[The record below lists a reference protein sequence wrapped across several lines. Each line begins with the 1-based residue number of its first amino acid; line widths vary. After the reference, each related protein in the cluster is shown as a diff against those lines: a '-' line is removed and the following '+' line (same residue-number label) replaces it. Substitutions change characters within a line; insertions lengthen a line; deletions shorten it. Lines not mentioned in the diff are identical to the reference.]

1 MENSA
6 DFSNTGDNYLEIAD
20 GGTPSAANLS
30 QTLLGD
36 FSQLRL
42 SDAYIDEGDFA
53 AMEIANISQYLES
66 ENHIQNQ
73 NQNQNQDDET
83 FLDLSAGEL
92 DKTDDPIKVY
102 LKEMGKIPLLS
113 KQREID
119 LSKKIQEGFNI
130 VRDSIFSSAYGVV
143 KIKRIFYIVVSG
155 RKRPSDLLDFPVEI
169 SSIDEKDNRY
179 LELTKRLIGELKK
192 IEAQVCEKEIQL
204 AKNNLDRKSRKRIED
219 GLRLNHEEISGKLK
233 LVKINQDEILA
244 ICDEFREL
252 VRRVKDLSGKITA
265 IEDIVGMSSEQIQ
278 QVVENNFRNGSPKIE
293 EDLVEYNRGIVR
305 AKRQIK
311 HIESEV
317 GLSHKELFQ
326 VVDKIN
332 RGKNLSQ
339 EAKMEIVES
348 NLRLVVSIAKKY
360 RNRASGLVFLDLIQE
375 GNIGLMKAV
384 DKFDYRRGYKFSTYA
399 TWWIR
404 QGITRAIADQGR
416 TIRVPVHMIET
427 INKLLRTSR
436 HLVQENGQDPDPLS
450 IAKQME
456 MSVEKVRQILEVA
469 QEPISLET
477 PIGDEDDTQLGDF
490 IEDKKINSPINAT
503 ALVMLKEKVNE
514 VLDTLTA
521 RERRVIILRFGIE
534 DGCPCT
540 LEEVGMEFSVTRE
553 RVRQIEAKALRKLR
567 HPTRSYWLRG
577 LLDQ

>member
-1 MENSA
+1 MKNPA
-6 DFSNTGDNYLEIAD
+6 GFSNKRSNYPEIGDDRA
-20 GGTPSAANLS
+20 LS
-30 QTLLGD
+30 PVNFGQTLLGD
-36 FSQLRL
+36 SSQLRL
-42 SDAYIDEGDFA
+42 SDAYIDGGDFA
-53 AMEIANISQYLES
+53 AMEVATNINQYLES
-66 ENHIQNQ
+66 SSEDH
-73 NQNQNQDDET
+73 NQNQDDET
-83 FLDLSAGEL
+83 FLDLRAGDL
-92 DKTDDPIKVY
+92 DKADDPIKVY

-119 LSKKIQEGFNI
+119 LSKKIKEGHDI
-130 VRDSIFSSAYGVV
+130 VRDSIFSSTYGVV
-143 KIKRIFYIVVSG
+143 RIKRIFYVIVSG

-169 SSIDEKDNRY
+169 SSIDEKDERY
-179 LELTKRLIGELKK
+179 LELTQQLIGELKG
-192 IEAQVCEKEIQL
+192 IGGQVSEKEVQL
-204 AKNNLDRKSRKRIED
+204 AENDLGPESRKQIED
-219 GLRLNHEEISGKLK
+219 ALRLHHQEISEKLK
-233 LVKINQDEILA
+233 FVKINQDEIIA
-244 ICDEFREL
+244 ICDEFRAL
-252 VRRVKDLSGKITA
+252 SRRVKSLEDNIVA
-265 IEDIVGMSSEQIQ
+265 IENIVGMSSEQIQ
-278 QVVENNFRNGSPKIE
+278 KVVENHFWDDNAEIN

-317 GLSHKELFQ
+317 GLSDTGLRQ
-326 VVDKIN
+326 IVDRIN
-332 RGKNLSQ
+332 KGKNLSQ
-339 EAKMEIVES
+339 KAKMEIVES

-360 RNRASGLVFLDLIQE
+360 RNRASGLMFLDLIQE

-427 INKLLRTSR
+427 INKVLRTSR

-450 IAKQME
+450 IAKEMG

-477 PIGDEDDTQLGDF
+477 PIGDEDDTHLGDF
-490 IEDKKINSPINAT
+490 IEDKKVSSPVNET

-514 VLDTLTA
+514 ILETLTE
-521 RERRVIILRFGIE
+521 REKRVILLRFGIE

-540 LEEVGMEFSVTRE
+540 LEEVGMEFNVTRE

-577 LLDQ
+577 LLD

>member
-1 MENSA
+1 MENPA
-6 DFSNTGDNYLEIAD
+6 GFSNERSDYPEIGDDRA
-20 GGTPSAANLS
+20 LS
-30 QTLLGD
+30 PVNFGQTLLGD
-36 FSQLRL
+36 SSQLRL

-53 AMEIANISQYLES
+53 AMEVATNINQYLES
-66 ENHIQNQ
+66 SSEDR
-73 NQNQNQDDET
+73 NQNQDDET
-83 FLDLSAGEL
+83 FLDLSAGDL
-92 DKTDDPIKVY
+92 DKADDPIKVY

-119 LSKKIQEGFNI
+119 LSKKIKEGHDI
-130 VRDSIFSSAYGVV
+130 VRDSIFSSTYGVV
-143 KIKRIFYIVVSG
+143 RIKRIFYVVVSG
-155 RKRPSDLLDFPVEI
+155 RKRPSDLLDFPVES
-169 SSIDEKDNRY
+169 SSIDEKDERY
-179 LELTKRLIGELKK
+179 LELTQQLIGELKE
-192 IEAQVCEKEIQL
+192 IGGQVAEKEAQL
-204 AKNNLDRKSRKRIED
+204 AKNDLDPKSRKQVED
-219 GLRLNHEEISGKLK
+219 ALRLHYQEISEKLK
-233 LVKINQDEILA
+233 FVKINQDEIIA
-244 ICDEFREL
+244 ICDEFRAL
-252 VRRVKDLSGKITA
+252 SRRVKSLEDNIVA
-265 IEDIVGMSSEQIQ
+265 IENIVGMSSEQIQ
-278 QVVENNFRNGSPKIE
+278 KVVENHFWDDNAEIN

-311 HIESEV
+311 RIESEV
-317 GLSHKELFQ
+317 GLSKELRQ
-326 VVDKIN
+326 IVGRIN
-332 RGKNLSQ
+332 KGKNLSQ
-339 EAKMEIVES
+339 KAKMEIVES

-360 RNRASGLVFLDLIQE
+360 RNRASGLMFLDLIQE

-427 INKLLRTSR
+427 INKVLRTSR

-450 IAKQME
+450 IAKEMG

-477 PIGDEDDTQLGDF
+477 PIGDEDDTHLGDF
-490 IEDKKINSPINAT
+490 IEDKKVSSPVNET

-514 VLDTLTA
+514 VLETLTE
-521 RERRVIILRFGIE
+521 REKRVILLRFGIE

-540 LEEVGMEFSVTRE
+540 LEEVGMEFNVTRE

-577 LLDQ
+577 LLD

>member
-6 DFSNTGDNYLEIAD
+6 DFSNTGDNYSEIAD
-20 GGTPSAANLS
+20 DRTPSSANLS

-73 NQNQNQDDET
+73 NQNQDDET
-83 FLDLSAGEL
+83 FLDLRAGEL

-204 AKNNLDRKSRKRIED
+204 TKNNLDRKSRKRIED

-339 EAKMEIVES
+339 EAKMEIVSS

>member
-1 MENSA
+1 MKNPA
-6 DFSNTGDNYLEIAD
+6 GFSNERSNYPEIGDDRA
-20 GGTPSAANLS
+20 LS
-30 QTLLGD
+30 PVNFGQTLLGD
-36 FSQLRL
+36 SSQLRL

-53 AMEIANISQYLES
+53 AMEVATNINQYLES
-66 ENHIQNQ
+66 SSEDH
-73 NQNQNQDDET
+73 NQNQDNET
-83 FLDLSAGEL
+83 FLDLRAGDL
-92 DKTDDPIKVY
+92 DKADDPIKVY

-119 LSKKIQEGFNI
+119 LSKKIKEGHDI
-130 VRDSIFSSAYGVV
+130 VRDSIFSSTYGVV
-143 KIKRIFYIVVSG
+143 RIKRIFYVIVSG

-169 SSIDEKDNRY
+169 SSIDEKDERY
-179 LELTKRLIGELKK
+179 LELTQQLIGELKGIGGQVSEK
-192 IEAQVCEKEIQL
+192 EAQL
-204 AKNNLDRKSRKRIED
+204 AENDLGPEPRKQIED
-219 GLRLNHEEISGKLK
+219 ALRLHHQEISEKLK
-233 LVKINQDEILA
+233 FVKINQDEIIA
-244 ICDEFREL
+244 ICDEFRAL
-252 VRRVKDLSGKITA
+252 SRRVKSLEDSIVA
-265 IEDIVGMSSEQIQ
+265 IENIVGMSSEQIQ
-278 QVVENNFRNGSPKIE
+278 KVVENHFWDDNAEIN

-317 GLSHKELFQ
+317 GLSDTGLRQ
-326 VVDKIN
+326 LVDRIN
-332 RGKNLSQ
+332 KGKNLSQ
-339 EAKMEIVES
+339 KAKMEIVES

-360 RNRASGLVFLDLIQE
+360 RNRASGLMFLDLIQE

-427 INKLLRTSR
+427 INKVLRTSR

-450 IAKQME
+450 IAKEMG

-477 PIGDEDDTQLGDF
+477 PIGDEDDTHLGDF
-490 IEDKKINSPINAT
+490 IEDKKVSSPVNET

-514 VLDTLTA
+514 ILETLTE
-521 RERRVIILRFGIE
+521 REKRVILLRFGIE

-540 LEEVGMEFSVTRE
+540 LEEVGMEFNVTRE

-577 LLDQ
+577 LLD

>member
-1 MENSA
+1 MENPA
-6 DFSNTGDNYLEIAD
+6 GFSNERSDYPEIGDD
-20 GGTPSAANLS
+20 RVLS
-30 QTLLGD
+30 PVNFGQTLLGD
-36 FSQLRL
+36 SSQLRL

-53 AMEIANISQYLES
+53 AMEVATNINQYLES
-66 ENHIQNQ
+66 SCENR
-73 NQNQNQDDET
+73 NQNQDDET
-83 FLDLSAGEL
+83 FLDLSAGDL
-92 DKTDDPIKVY
+92 DKADDPIKVY

-119 LSKKIQEGFNI
+119 LSKKIKEGHDI
-130 VRDSIFSSAYGVV
+130 VRDSIFSSTYGVV
-143 KIKRIFYIVVSG
+143 RIKRIFYVVVSG
-155 RKRPSDLLDFPVEI
+155 RRRPSDLLDFPVEI
-169 SSIDEKDNRY
+169 SSIDEKDERY
-179 LELTKRLIGELKK
+179 LELTQQLIGELKE
-192 IEAQVCEKEIQL
+192 IGGQVAEKEAQL
-204 AKNNLDRKSRKRIED
+204 AKNDLDPKSRKQIED
-219 GLRLNHEEISGKLK
+219 ALRLHYQEISEKLK
-233 LVKINQDEILA
+233 FVKINQDEIIA
-244 ICDEFREL
+244 ICDEFRAL
-252 VRRVKDLSGKITA
+252 SRRVRSLEDNIVA
-265 IEDIVGMSSEQIQ
+265 IENIVGMSSEQIQ
-278 QVVENNFRNGSPKIE
+278 KVVENHFWDDNAEIN

-317 GLSHKELFQ
+317 GLSDTELCQ
-326 VVDKIN
+326 IVGRIN
-332 RGKNLSQ
+332 KGKNLSQ
-339 EAKMEIVES
+339 KAKMEIVES

-360 RNRASGLVFLDLIQE
+360 RNRASGLMFLDLIQE

-427 INKLLRTSR
+427 INKVLRTSR

-450 IAKQME
+450 IAKEMG

-477 PIGDEDDTQLGDF
+477 PIGDEDDTHLGDF
-490 IEDKKINSPINAT
+490 IEDKKVSSPVNET

-514 VLDTLTA
+514 VLETLTE
-521 RERRVIILRFGIE
+521 REKRVILLRFGIE

-540 LEEVGMEFSVTRE
+540 LEEVGMEFNVTRE

-577 LLDQ
+577 LLD

>member
-1 MENSA
+1 MENPA
-6 DFSNTGDNYLEIAD
+6 GFSNERSDYPEIGDD
-20 GGTPSAANLS
+20 RVLS
-30 QTLLGD
+30 PVNFGQTLLGD
-36 FSQLRL
+36 SSQLRL

-53 AMEIANISQYLES
+53 AMEVATNINQYLES
-66 ENHIQNQ
+66 SSENHNQ
-73 NQNQNQDDET
+73 NQNDET
-83 FLDLSAGEL
+83 FLDLSAGDL
-92 DKTDDPIKVY
+92 DKADDPIKVY

-119 LSKKIQEGFNI
+119 LSKKIKEGHDI
-130 VRDSIFSSAYGVV
+130 VRDSIFSSTYGVV
-143 KIKRIFYIVVSG
+143 RIKRIFYVIVSG

-169 SSIDEKDNRY
+169 SSIDEKDERY
-179 LELTKRLIGELKK
+179 LELTQQLIGELKGIGGQVSEK
-192 IEAQVCEKEIQL
+192 EAQL
-204 AKNNLDRKSRKRIED
+204 AENDLGPESRKQIED
-219 GLRLNHEEISGKLK
+219 ALRLHYQEISEKLK
-233 LVKINQDEILA
+233 FVKINQDEIIA
-244 ICDEFREL
+244 ICDEFRAL
-252 VRRVKDLSGKITA
+252 SRRVRSLEDNIVA
-265 IEDIVGMSSEQIQ
+265 IENIVGMSSEQIQ
-278 QVVENNFRNGSPKIE
+278 KVVENHFWDDNAEIN

-311 HIESEV
+311 RIELEV
-317 GLSHKELFQ
+317 GLPKELRQ
-326 VVDKIN
+326 IVGRIN
-332 RGKNLSQ
+332 KGKNLSQ
-339 EAKMEIVES
+339 KAKMEIVES

-360 RNRASGLVFLDLIQE
+360 RNRASGLMFLDLIQE

-427 INKLLRTSR
+427 INKVLRTSR

-450 IAKQME
+450 IAKEMG

-477 PIGDEDDTQLGDF
+477 PIGDEDDTHLGDF
-490 IEDKKINSPINAT
+490 IEDKKVSSPVNET

-514 VLDTLTA
+514 VLETLTE
-521 RERRVIILRFGIE
+521 REKRVILLRFGIE

-540 LEEVGMEFSVTRE
+540 LEEVGMEFNVTRE

-577 LLDQ
+577 LLD

>member
-1 MENSA
+1 MN
-6 DFSNTGDNYLEIAD
+6 F
-20 GGTPSAANLS
+20 S
-30 QTLLGD
+30 QTLLD
-36 FSQLRL
+36 HSSKRRL
-42 SDAYIDEGDFA
+42 SDNYIDEGDFV
-53 AMEIANISQYLES
+53 AMEVANINQYLES
-66 ENHIQNQ
+66 GSEDHNQ
-73 NQNQNQDDET
+73 NHDDET
-83 FLDLSAGEL
+83 FLDLSIGDL
-92 DKTDDPIKVY
+92 DKADDPIKVY

-119 LSKKIQEGFNI
+119 LSKRIKKGHEI
-130 VRDSIFSSAYGVV
+130 VQDSIFSSDYGIV
-143 KIKRIFYIVVSG
+143 KIKKILYIIVSG
-155 RKRPSDLLDFPVEI
+155 RKRPSDLLDFPIEI
-169 SSIDEKDNRY
+169 SSIDEKDARY
-179 LELTKRLIGELKK
+179 LELTQQLIHELKEIGAQVSIK
-192 IEAQVCEKEIQL
+192 EAQLLRNDLPLKSKKQIEDTLKLNHKEIS
-204 AKNNLDRKSRKRIED
+204 K
-219 GLRLNHEEISGKLK
+219 KLK
-233 LVKINQDEILA
+233 SVKINQDEIIA

-252 VRRVKDLSGKITA
+252 ARKTKELEGQIIS
-265 IEDIVGMSSEQIQ
+265 IENIAGMLAEQIQ
-278 QVVENNFRNGSPKIE
+278 QVVENLFWDDSSAEIKK
-293 EDLVEYNRGIVR
+293 DLIKYNRGIVR

-311 HIESEV
+311 RIESEV
-317 GLSHKELFQ
+317 GLSSSELIQ

-332 RGKNLSQ
+332 KGKNLSQ

-360 RNRASGLVFLDLIQE
+360 RNRASGLMFLDLIQE

-427 INKLLRTSR
+427 INKVLRTSR
-436 HLVQENGQDPDPLS
+436 HLVQENGQDPDPIS
-450 IAKQME
+450 IAKDMG

-477 PIGDEDDTQLGDF
+477 PIGDEDDTHLGDF
-490 IEDKKINSPINAT
+490 IEDKKVSSPINET

-514 VLDTLTA
+514 VLDTLTE
-521 RERRVIILRFGIE
+521 REKRVILLRFGIE

-540 LEEVGMEFSVTRE
+540 LEEVGTEFNVTRE

>member
-1 MENSA
+1 MENPA
-6 DFSNTGDNYLEIAD
+6 GFSNERSDYPEIGDDRA
-20 GGTPSAANLS
+20 LS
-30 QTLLGD
+30 PVNFGQTLLGD
-36 FSQLRL
+36 SSQLRL

-53 AMEIANISQYLES
+53 AMEVATNINQYLES
-66 ENHIQNQ
+66 SSEDRNH
-73 NQNQNQDDET
+73 NQDDEA
-83 FLDLSAGEL
+83 FLDLSAGDL
-92 DKTDDPIKVY
+92 DKADDPIKVY

-119 LSKKIQEGFNI
+119 LSKKIKEGHDI
-130 VRDSIFSSAYGVV
+130 VRDSIFSSTYGVV
-143 KIKRIFYIVVSG
+143 RIKRIFYVVVSG
-155 RKRPSDLLDFPVEI
+155 RRRPSDLLDFPVEI
-169 SSIDEKDNRY
+169 SSIDEKDERY
-179 LELTKRLIGELKK
+179 LELTQQLIGELKE
-192 IEAQVCEKEIQL
+192 IGGQVAEKEAQL
-204 AKNNLDRKSRKRIED
+204 AKNDLDPKSRKQVED
-219 GLRLNHEEISGKLK
+219 ALRLHYQEISEKLK
-233 LVKINQDEILA
+233 FVKINQDEIIA
-244 ICDEFREL
+244 ICDEFRAL
-252 VRRVKDLSGKITA
+252 SRRVKSLEDNIVA
-265 IEDIVGMSSEQIQ
+265 IENIVGMSSEQIQ
-278 QVVENNFRNGSPKIE
+278 KVVENHFWDDNAEIN

-311 HIESEV
+311 RIESEV
-317 GLSHKELFQ
+317 GLPKELRQ
-326 VVDKIN
+326 IVGRIN
-332 RGKNLSQ
+332 KGKNLSQ
-339 EAKMEIVES
+339 KAKMEIVES

-360 RNRASGLVFLDLIQE
+360 RNRASGLMFLDLIQE

-427 INKLLRTSR
+427 INKVLRTSR

-450 IAKQME
+450 IAKEMG

-477 PIGDEDDTQLGDF
+477 PIGDEDDTHLGDF
-490 IEDKKINSPINAT
+490 IEDKKVSSPVNET

-514 VLDTLTA
+514 VLETLTD
-521 RERRVIILRFGIE
+521 REKRVILLRFGIE

-540 LEEVGMEFSVTRE
+540 LEEVGMEFNVTRE

-577 LLDQ
+577 LLD

>member
-1 MENSA
+1 MKNPA
-6 DFSNTGDNYLEIAD
+6 GFSNERSNYPEIGDDRA
-20 GGTPSAANLS
+20 LS
-30 QTLLGD
+30 PVNFGQTLLGD
-36 FSQLRL
+36 SSQLRL
-42 SDAYIDEGDFA
+42 SDAYIDGGDFA
-53 AMEIANISQYLES
+53 AMEVATNINQYLES
-66 ENHIQNQ
+66 SSEDH
-73 NQNQNQDDET
+73 NQNQDNET
-83 FLDLSAGEL
+83 FLDLRAGDL
-92 DKTDDPIKVY
+92 DKADDPIKVY

-119 LSKKIQEGFNI
+119 LSKKIKEGHDI
-130 VRDSIFSSAYGVV
+130 VRDSIFSSTYGVV
-143 KIKRIFYIVVSG
+143 RIKRIFYVIVSG

-169 SSIDEKDNRY
+169 SSIDEKDERY
-179 LELTKRLIGELKK
+179 LELTQQLIGELKGIGGQVSEK
-192 IEAQVCEKEIQL
+192 EAQL
-204 AKNNLDRKSRKRIED
+204 AENDLGPESRKQIED
-219 GLRLNHEEISGKLK
+219 ALRLHHQEISEKLK
-233 LVKINQDEILA
+233 FVKINQDEIIA
-244 ICDEFREL
+244 ICDEFRAL
-252 VRRVKDLSGKITA
+252 SRRVKSLEDNIVA
-265 IEDIVGMSSEQIQ
+265 IENIVGMSSEQIQ
-278 QVVENNFRNGSPKIE
+278 KVVENHFWDDNAEIN

-311 HIESEV
+311 HIELEV
-317 GLSHKELFQ
+317 GLSDTGLRQ
-326 VVDKIN
+326 IVDRIN
-332 RGKNLSQ
+332 KGKNLSQ
-339 EAKMEIVES
+339 KAKMEIVES

-360 RNRASGLVFLDLIQE
+360 RNRASGLMFLDLIQE

-427 INKLLRTSR
+427 INKVLRTSR
-436 HLVQENGQDPDPLS
+436 HLVQESGQDPDPLS
-450 IAKQME
+450 IAKEMG

-477 PIGDEDDTQLGDF
+477 PIGDEDDTHLGDF
-490 IEDKKINSPINAT
+490 IEDKKVSSPVNET

-514 VLDTLTA
+514 ILETLTE
-521 RERRVIILRFGIE
+521 REKRVILLRFGIE

-540 LEEVGMEFSVTRE
+540 LEEVGMEFNVTRE

-577 LLDQ
+577 LLD

>member
-1 MENSA
+1 MENPA
-6 DFSNTGDNYLEIAD
+6 GFSNERSDYPEIGDD
-20 GGTPSAANLS
+20 RVLS
-30 QTLLGD
+30 PVNFGQTLLGD
-36 FSQLRL
+36 SSQLRL

-53 AMEIANISQYLES
+53 AMEVATNINQYLES
-66 ENHIQNQ
+66 SSENHNQ
-73 NQNQNQDDET
+73 NQNDET
-83 FLDLSAGEL
+83 FLDLSAGDL
-92 DKTDDPIKVY
+92 DKADDPIKVY

-119 LSKKIQEGFNI
+119 LSKKIKEGHDI
-130 VRDSIFSSAYGVV
+130 VRDSIFSSTYGVV
-143 KIKRIFYIVVSG
+143 RIKRIFYVIVSG

-169 SSIDEKDNRY
+169 SSIDEKDERY
-179 LELTKRLIGELKK
+179 LELTQQLVGELKE
-192 IEAQVCEKEIQL
+192 IGGQVSEKEAQL
-204 AKNNLDRKSRKRIED
+204 AKNDLDPKSRKQIED
-219 GLRLNHEEISGKLK
+219 ALRLHYQEISEKLK
-233 LVKINQDEILA
+233 FVKINQDEIIA
-244 ICDEFREL
+244 ICDEFRAL
-252 VRRVKDLSGKITA
+252 SRRVRSLEDNIVA
-265 IEDIVGMSSEQIQ
+265 IENIVGMSSEQIQ
-278 QVVENNFRNGSPKIE
+278 KVVENHFWDDNAEIN

-311 HIESEV
+311 RIESEV
-317 GLSHKELFQ
+317 GLPKELRQ
-326 VVDKIN
+326 IVGRIN
-332 RGKNLSQ
+332 KGKNLSQ
-339 EAKMEIVES
+339 KAKMEIVES

-360 RNRASGLVFLDLIQE
+360 RNRASGLMFLDLIQE

-427 INKLLRTSR
+427 INKVLRTSR

-450 IAKQME
+450 IAKEMG

-477 PIGDEDDTQLGDF
+477 PIGDEDDTHLGDF
-490 IEDKKINSPINAT
+490 IEDKKVSSPVNET

-514 VLDTLTA
+514 VLETLTA
-521 RERRVIILRFGIE
+521 REKRVILLRFGIE

-540 LEEVGMEFSVTRE
+540 LEEVGMEFNVTRE

-577 LLDQ
+577 LLD

>member
-6 DFSNTGDNYLEIAD
+6 DFSHTGENYLEIAD
-20 GGTPSAANLS
+20 DGIPSSANLS

-66 ENHIQNQ
+66 ENHIRNQ
-73 NQNQNQDDET
+73 NQNDET

-119 LSKKIQEGFNI
+119 LSRKIQEGFDI

-169 SSIDEKDNRY
+169 SSIDEKDNQY
-179 LELTKRLIGELKK
+179 LELTKRLIDELKK
-192 IEAQVCEKEIQL
+192 IEAQVCEKETQL
-204 AKNNLDRKSRKRIED
+204 TKNNLDRKSRKWIED
-219 GLRLNHEEISGKLK
+219 GLRLNHEEISEKLK

-278 QVVENNFRNGSPKIE
+278 QVVENNFRNGNPKIE

-339 EAKMEIVES
+339 EAKLEIVSS

-450 IAKQME
+450 IAKEME

-477 PIGDEDDTQLGDF
+477 PIGDEDDTHLGDF
-490 IEDKKINSPINAT
+490 IEDKKVNSPINAT

-514 VLDTLTA
+514 VLDTLTE

>member
-1 MENSA
+1 MKNPA
-6 DFSNTGDNYLEIAD
+6 GFSNERSNYPEIGDDRA
-20 GGTPSAANLS
+20 LS
-30 QTLLGD
+30 PVNFGQTLLGD
-36 FSQLRL
+36 SSQLRL

-53 AMEIANISQYLES
+53 AMEVATNINQYLES
-66 ENHIQNQ
+66 SSEDH
-73 NQNQNQDDET
+73 NQNQDDET
-83 FLDLSAGEL
+83 FLDLRAGDL
-92 DKTDDPIKVY
+92 DKADDPIKVY

-119 LSKKIQEGFNI
+119 LSKKIKEGHDI
-130 VRDSIFSSAYGVV
+130 VRDSIFSSTYGVV
-143 KIKRIFYIVVSG
+143 RIKRIFYVIVSG

-169 SSIDEKDNRY
+169 SSIDEKDERY
-179 LELTKRLIGELKK
+179 LELTQQLIGELKGIGGQVSEK
-192 IEAQVCEKEIQL
+192 EAQL
-204 AKNNLDRKSRKRIED
+204 AGNDLGPESRKQIED
-219 GLRLNHEEISGKLK
+219 ALRLHHQEISEKLK
-233 LVKINQDEILA
+233 FVKINQDEIIA
-244 ICDEFREL
+244 ICDEFRAL
-252 VRRVKDLSGKITA
+252 SRRVKSLEDNIVA
-265 IEDIVGMSSEQIQ
+265 IENIVGMSSEQIQ
-278 QVVENNFRNGSPKIE
+278 KVVENHFWDDNAEIN

-317 GLSHKELFQ
+317 GLSDTELCQ
-326 VVDKIN
+326 IVGRIN
-332 RGKNLSQ
+332 KGKNLSQ
-339 EAKMEIVES
+339 KAKMEIVES

-360 RNRASGLVFLDLIQE
+360 RNRASGLMFLDLIQE

-427 INKLLRTSR
+427 INKVLRTSR

-450 IAKQME
+450 IAKEMG

-477 PIGDEDDTQLGDF
+477 PIGDEDDTHLGDF
-490 IEDKKINSPINAT
+490 IEDKKVSSPVNET

-514 VLDTLTA
+514 VLETLTD
-521 RERRVIILRFGIE
+521 REKRVILLRFGIE

-540 LEEVGMEFSVTRE
+540 LEEVGMEFNVTRE

-577 LLDQ
+577 LLD

>member
-6 DFSNTGDNYLEIAD
+6 DFSNTGDNYSEIAD
-20 GGTPSAANLS
+20 DRTPSSANLS

-66 ENHIQNQ
+66 ENHIRNQ
-73 NQNQNQDDET
+73 NQNDET
-83 FLDLSAGEL
+83 FLDLSAGDL

-119 LSKKIQEGFNI
+119 LSKKIQEGFDI
-130 VRDSIFSSAYGVV
+130 VRDSIFSSTYGVV
-143 KIKRIFYIVVSG
+143 RIKRIFYVIVSG

-169 SSIDEKDNRY
+169 SSIDEKDERY
-179 LELTKRLIGELKK
+179 LELTQQLVGELKEIGGQVSEK
-192 IEAQVCEKEIQL
+192 EAQL
-204 AKNNLDRKSRKRIED
+204 SKNDIDPKSRKQIED
-219 GLRLNHEEISGKLK
+219 ALRLHYQEISEKLK
-233 LVKINQDEILA
+233 FVKINQDEIIA
-244 ICDEFREL
+244 ICDEFRAL
-252 VRRVKDLSGKITA
+252 SRRVRSLEDNIVA
-265 IEDIVGMSSEQIQ
+265 IENIVGMSSEQIQ
-278 QVVENNFRNGSPKIE
+278 KVVENHFWDDNAEIN

-317 GLSHKELFQ
+317 GLSDTELCQ
-326 VVDKIN
+326 IVGRIN
-332 RGKNLSQ
+332 KGKNLSQ
-339 EAKMEIVES
+339 KAKMEIVES

-360 RNRASGLVFLDLIQE
+360 RNRASGLMFLDLIQE

-427 INKLLRTSR
+427 INKVLRTSR

-450 IAKQME
+450 IAKEMG

-477 PIGDEDDTQLGDF
+477 PIGDEDDTHLGDF
-490 IEDKKINSPINAT
+490 IEDKKVSSPVNET

-514 VLDTLTA
+514 VLETLTE
-521 RERRVIILRFGIE
+521 REKRVILLRFGIE

-540 LEEVGMEFSVTRE
+540 LEEVGMEFNVTRE

-577 LLDQ
+577 LLD

>member
-1 MENSA
+1 MENPA
-6 DFSNTGDNYLEIAD
+6 GFSNERSDYPEIGDD
-20 GGTPSAANLS
+20 RVLS
-30 QTLLGD
+30 PVNFGQTLLGD
-36 FSQLRL
+36 SSQLRL

-53 AMEIANISQYLES
+53 AMEVATNINQYLES
-66 ENHIQNQ
+66 SSENHNQ
-73 NQNQNQDDET
+73 NQNDET
-83 FLDLSAGEL
+83 FLDLSAGDL
-92 DKTDDPIKVY
+92 DKADDPIKVY

-119 LSKKIQEGFNI
+119 LSKKIKEGHDI
-130 VRDSIFSSAYGVV
+130 VRDSIFSSTYGVV
-143 KIKRIFYIVVSG
+143 RIKRIFYVVVSG
-155 RKRPSDLLDFPVEI
+155 RRRPSDLLDFPVEI
-169 SSIDEKDNRY
+169 SSIDEKDERY
-179 LELTKRLIGELKK
+179 LELTQQLIGELKE
-192 IEAQVCEKEIQL
+192 IGGQVAEKEAQL
-204 AKNNLDRKSRKRIED
+204 AKNDLDPKSRKQIED
-219 GLRLNHEEISGKLK
+219 ALRLHYQEISEKLK
-233 LVKINQDEILA
+233 FVKINQDEIIA
-244 ICDEFREL
+244 ICDEFRAL
-252 VRRVKDLSGKITA
+252 SRRVKSLEDNIVA
-265 IEDIVGMSSEQIQ
+265 IENIVGMSSEQIQ
-278 QVVENNFRNGSPKIE
+278 KVVENHFWDDNAEIN

-317 GLSHKELFQ
+317 GLSDTELCQ
-326 VVDKIN
+326 IVGRIN
-332 RGKNLSQ
+332 KGKNLSQ
-339 EAKMEIVES
+339 KAKMEIVES

-360 RNRASGLVFLDLIQE
+360 RNRASGLMFLDLIQE

-427 INKLLRTSR
+427 INKVLRTSR

-450 IAKQME
+450 IAKEMG

-477 PIGDEDDTQLGDF
+477 PIGDEDDTHLGDF
-490 IEDKKINSPINAT
+490 IEDKKVSSPVNET

-514 VLDTLTA
+514 VLETLTA
-521 RERRVIILRFGIE
+521 REKRVILLRFGIE

-540 LEEVGMEFSVTRE
+540 LEEVGMEFNVTRE

-577 LLDQ
+577 LLD

>member
-1 MENSA
+1 MKNPA
-6 DFSNTGDNYLEIAD
+6 GFSNERSNYPEIGDDRA
-20 GGTPSAANLS
+20 LS
-30 QTLLGD
+30 PVNFGQTLLGD
-36 FSQLRL
+36 SSQLRL

-53 AMEIANISQYLES
+53 AMEVATNINQYLES
-66 ENHIQNQ
+66 SSEDH
-73 NQNQNQDDET
+73 NQNQDNET
-83 FLDLSAGEL
+83 FLDLRAGDL
-92 DKTDDPIKVY
+92 DKADDPIKVY

-119 LSKKIQEGFNI
+119 LSKKIKEGHDI
-130 VRDSIFSSAYGVV
+130 VRDSIFSSTYGVV
-143 KIKRIFYIVVSG
+143 RIKRIFYVIVSG

-169 SSIDEKDNRY
+169 SSIDEKDERY
-179 LELTKRLIGELKK
+179 LELTQQLIGELKGIGGQVSEK
-192 IEAQVCEKEIQL
+192 EAQL
-204 AKNNLDRKSRKRIED
+204 AENDLGPEPRKQIED
-219 GLRLNHEEISGKLK
+219 ALRLHHQEISEKLK
-233 LVKINQDEILA
+233 FVKINQDEIIA
-244 ICDEFREL
+244 ICDEFRAL
-252 VRRVKDLSGKITA
+252 SRRVKSLEDSIVA
-265 IEDIVGMSSEQIQ
+265 IENIVGMSSEQIQ
-278 QVVENNFRNGSPKIE
+278 KVVENHFWDDNAEIN

-317 GLSHKELFQ
+317 GLSDTGLRQ
-326 VVDKIN
+326 IVDRIN
-332 RGKNLSQ
+332 KGKNLSQ
-339 EAKMEIVES
+339 KAKMEIVES

-360 RNRASGLVFLDLIQE
+360 RNRASGLMFLDLIQE

-427 INKLLRTSR
+427 INKVLRTSR

-450 IAKQME
+450 IAKEMG

-477 PIGDEDDTQLGDF
+477 PIGDEDDTHLGDF
-490 IEDKKINSPINAT
+490 IEDKKVSSPVNET

-514 VLDTLTA
+514 ILETLTE
-521 RERRVIILRFGIE
+521 REKRVILLRFGIE

-540 LEEVGMEFSVTRE
+540 LEEVGMEFNVTRE

-577 LLDQ
+577 LLD

>member
-1 MENSA
+1 MKNPA
-6 DFSNTGDNYLEIAD
+6 GFSNERSNYPEIGDDRA
-20 GGTPSAANLS
+20 LS
-30 QTLLGD
+30 PVNFGQTLLGD
-36 FSQLRL
+36 SSQLRL

-53 AMEIANISQYLES
+53 AMEVATNINQYLES
-66 ENHIQNQ
+66 SSEDHNH
-73 NQNQNQDDET
+73 NQDNET
-83 FLDLSAGEL
+83 FLDLRAGDL
-92 DKTDDPIKVY
+92 DKADDPIKVY

-119 LSKKIQEGFNI
+119 LSKKIKEGHDI
-130 VRDSIFSSAYGVV
+130 VRDSIFSSTYGVV
-143 KIKRIFYIVVSG
+143 RIKRIFYVIVSG

-169 SSIDEKDNRY
+169 SSIDEKDERY
-179 LELTKRLIGELKK
+179 LELTQQLIGELKGIGGQVSEK
-192 IEAQVCEKEIQL
+192 EAQL
-204 AKNNLDRKSRKRIED
+204 AENDLGPESRKQIED
-219 GLRLNHEEISGKLK
+219 ALRLHHQEISEKLK
-233 LVKINQDEILA
+233 FVKINQDEIIA
-244 ICDEFREL
+244 ICDEFRAL
-252 VRRVKDLSGKITA
+252 SRRVKSLEDNIVA
-265 IEDIVGMSSEQIQ
+265 IENIVGMSSEQIQ
-278 QVVENNFRNGSPKIE
+278 KVVENHFWDDNAEIN

-317 GLSHKELFQ
+317 GLSDTGLCQ
-326 VVDKIN
+326 LVDRIN
-332 RGKNLSQ
+332 KGKNLSQ
-339 EAKMEIVES
+339 KAKMEIVES

-360 RNRASGLVFLDLIQE
+360 RNRASGLMFLDLIQE

-427 INKLLRTSR
+427 INKVLRTSR

-450 IAKQME
+450 IAKEMG

-477 PIGDEDDTQLGDF
+477 PIGDEDDTHLGDF
-490 IEDKKINSPINAT
+490 IEDKKVSSPVNET

-514 VLDTLTA
+514 ILETLTE
-521 RERRVIILRFGIE
+521 REKRVILLRFGIE

-540 LEEVGMEFSVTRE
+540 LEEVGMEFNVTRE

-577 LLDQ
+577 LLD

>member
-1 MENSA
+1 MKNPA
-6 DFSNTGDNYLEIAD
+6 GFSNERSNYPEIGDDRA
-20 GGTPSAANLS
+20 LS
-30 QTLLGD
+30 PVNFGQTLLGD
-36 FSQLRL
+36 SSQLRL

-53 AMEIANISQYLES
+53 AMEVATNINQYLES
-66 ENHIQNQ
+66 SSEDH
-73 NQNQNQDDET
+73 NQNQDNET
-83 FLDLSAGEL
+83 FLDLRAGDL
-92 DKTDDPIKVY
+92 DKADDPIKVY

-119 LSKKIQEGFNI
+119 LSKKIKEGHDI
-130 VRDSIFSSAYGVV
+130 VRDSIFSSTYGVV
-143 KIKRIFYIVVSG
+143 RIKRIFYVIVSG

-169 SSIDEKDNRY
+169 SSIDEKDERY
-179 LELTKRLIGELKK
+179 LELTQQLIGELKGIGGQVSEK
-192 IEAQVCEKEIQL
+192 EAQL
-204 AKNNLDRKSRKRIED
+204 AENDLGPEPRKQIED
-219 GLRLNHEEISGKLK
+219 ALRLHHQEISEKLK
-233 LVKINQDEILA
+233 FVKINQDEIIA
-244 ICDEFREL
+244 ICDEFRAL
-252 VRRVKDLSGKITA
+252 SRRVKSLEDNIVA
-265 IEDIVGMSSEQIQ
+265 IENIVGMSSEQIQ
-278 QVVENNFRNGSPKIE
+278 KVVENHFWDDNAEIN

-317 GLSHKELFQ
+317 GLSDTGLRQ
-326 VVDKIN
+326 LVDRIN
-332 RGKNLSQ
+332 KGKNLSQ
-339 EAKMEIVES
+339 KAKMEIVES

-360 RNRASGLVFLDLIQE
+360 RNRASGLMFLDLIQE

-427 INKLLRTSR
+427 INKVLRTSR

-450 IAKQME
+450 IAKEMG

-477 PIGDEDDTQLGDF
+477 PIGDEDDTHLGDF
-490 IEDKKINSPINAT
+490 IEDKKVSSPVNET

-514 VLDTLTA
+514 ILETLTE
-521 RERRVIILRFGIE
+521 REKRVILLRFGIE

-540 LEEVGMEFSVTRE
+540 LEEVGMEFNVTRE

-577 LLDQ
+577 LLD

>member
-1 MENSA
+1 MKNPA
-6 DFSNTGDNYLEIAD
+6 GFSNERSNYPEIGDDRA
-20 GGTPSAANLS
+20 LS
-30 QTLLGD
+30 PVNFGQTLLGD
-36 FSQLRL
+36 SSQLRL

-53 AMEIANISQYLES
+53 AMEVATNINQYLES
-66 ENHIQNQ
+66 SSEDH
-73 NQNQNQDDET
+73 NQNQDDET
-83 FLDLSAGEL
+83 FLDLRAGDL
-92 DKTDDPIKVY
+92 DKADDPIKVY

-119 LSKKIQEGFNI
+119 LSKKIKEGHDI
-130 VRDSIFSSAYGVV
+130 VRDSIFSSTYGVV
-143 KIKRIFYIVVSG
+143 RIKRIFYVIVSG

-169 SSIDEKDNRY
+169 SSIDEKDERY
-179 LELTKRLIGELKK
+179 LELTQQLIGELKGIGGQVSEK
-192 IEAQVCEKEIQL
+192 EAQL
-204 AKNNLDRKSRKRIED
+204 AENDLGPESRKQIED
-219 GLRLNHEEISGKLK
+219 ALRLHHQEISEKLK
-233 LVKINQDEILA
+233 FVKINQDEIIA
-244 ICDEFREL
+244 ICDEFRAL
-252 VRRVKDLSGKITA
+252 SRRVKSLEDNIVA
-265 IEDIVGMSSEQIQ
+265 IENIVGMSSEQIQ
-278 QVVENNFRNGSPKIE
+278 KVVENHFWDDNAEIN

-317 GLSHKELFQ
+317 GLSDTGLRQ
-326 VVDKIN
+326 IVDRIN
-332 RGKNLSQ
+332 EGKNLSQ
-339 EAKMEIVES
+339 KAKMEIVES

-360 RNRASGLVFLDLIQE
+360 RNRASGLMFLDLIQE

-427 INKLLRTSR
+427 INKVLRTSR

-450 IAKQME
+450 IAKEMG

-477 PIGDEDDTQLGDF
+477 PIGDEDDTHLGDF
-490 IEDKKINSPINAT
+490 IEDKKVSSPVNET

-514 VLDTLTA
+514 ILETLTE
-521 RERRVIILRFGIE
+521 REKRVILLRFGIE

-540 LEEVGMEFSVTRE
+540 LEEVGMEFNVTRE

-577 LLDQ
+577 LLD

>member
-1 MENSA
+1 MKNPA
-6 DFSNTGDNYLEIAD
+6 GFSNERSNYPEIGDDRA
-20 GGTPSAANLS
+20 LS
-30 QTLLGD
+30 PVNFGQTLLGD
-36 FSQLRL
+36 SSQLRL

-53 AMEIANISQYLES
+53 AMEVATNINQYLES
-66 ENHIQNQ
+66 SSEDH
-73 NQNQNQDDET
+73 NQNQDNET
-83 FLDLSAGEL
+83 FLDLRAGDL
-92 DKTDDPIKVY
+92 DKADDPIKVY

-119 LSKKIQEGFNI
+119 LSKKIKEGHDI
-130 VRDSIFSSAYGVV
+130 VRDSIFSSTYGVV
-143 KIKRIFYIVVSG
+143 RIKRIFYVIVSG

-169 SSIDEKDNRY
+169 SSIDEKDERY
-179 LELTKRLIGELKK
+179 LELTQQLIGELKGIGGQVSEK
-192 IEAQVCEKEIQL
+192 EAQL
-204 AKNNLDRKSRKRIED
+204 AENDLGPESRKQIED
-219 GLRLNHEEISGKLK
+219 ALRLHHQEISEKLK
-233 LVKINQDEILA
+233 FVKINQDEIIA
-244 ICDEFREL
+244 ICDEFRAL
-252 VRRVKDLSGKITA
+252 SRRVKSLEDNIVA
-265 IEDIVGMSSEQIQ
+265 IENIVGMSSEQIQ
-278 QVVENNFRNGSPKIE
+278 KVVENHFWDDNAEIN

-317 GLSHKELFQ
+317 GLSDTGLRQ
-326 VVDKIN
+326 LVDRIN
-332 RGKNLSQ
+332 KGKNLSQ
-339 EAKMEIVES
+339 KAKMEIVES

-360 RNRASGLVFLDLIQE
+360 RNRASGLMFLDLIQE

-427 INKLLRTSR
+427 INKVLRTSR

-450 IAKQME
+450 IAKEMG

-477 PIGDEDDTQLGDF
+477 PIGDEDDTHLGDF
-490 IEDKKINSPINAT
+490 IEDKKVSSPVNET

-514 VLDTLTA
+514 ILETLTE
-521 RERRVIILRFGIE
+521 REKRVILLRFGIE

-540 LEEVGMEFSVTRE
+540 LEEVGMEFNVTRE

-577 LLDQ
+577 LLD

>member
-1 MENSA
+1 MKNPA
-6 DFSNTGDNYLEIAD
+6 GFSNERSNYPEIGDDRA
-20 GGTPSAANLS
+20 LS
-30 QTLLGD
+30 PVNFGQTLLGD
-36 FSQLRL
+36 SSQLRL

-53 AMEIANISQYLES
+53 AMEVATNINQYLES
-66 ENHIQNQ
+66 SSEDH
-73 NQNQNQDDET
+73 NQNQDNET
-83 FLDLSAGEL
+83 FLDLRAGDL
-92 DKTDDPIKVY
+92 DKADDPIKVY

-119 LSKKIQEGFNI
+119 LSKKIKEGHDI
-130 VRDSIFSSAYGVV
+130 VRDSIFSSTYGVV
-143 KIKRIFYIVVSG
+143 RIKRIFYVIVSG

-169 SSIDEKDNRY
+169 SSIDEKDERY
-179 LELTKRLIGELKK
+179 LELTQQLIGELKGIGGQVSEK
-192 IEAQVCEKEIQL
+192 EAQL
-204 AKNNLDRKSRKRIED
+204 AENDLGPESRKQIED
-219 GLRLNHEEISGKLK
+219 ALRLHHQEISEKLK
-233 LVKINQDEILA
+233 FVKINQDEIIA
-244 ICDEFREL
+244 ICDEFRAL
-252 VRRVKDLSGKITA
+252 SRRVKSLEDNIVA
-265 IEDIVGMSSEQIQ
+265 IENIVGMSSEQIQ
-278 QVVENNFRNGSPKIE
+278 KVVENHFWDDNAEIN

-311 HIESEV
+311 HVESAV
-317 GLSHKELFQ
+317 GLSDTGLCQ
-326 VVDKIN
+326 LVDRIN
-332 RGKNLSQ
+332 KGKNLSQ
-339 EAKMEIVES
+339 KAKMEIVES

-360 RNRASGLVFLDLIQE
+360 RNRASGLMFLDLIQE

-427 INKLLRTSR
+427 INKVLRTSR

-450 IAKQME
+450 IAKEMG

-477 PIGDEDDTQLGDF
+477 PIGDEDDTHLGDF
-490 IEDKKINSPINAT
+490 IEDKKVSSPVNET

-514 VLDTLTA
+514 ILETLTE
-521 RERRVIILRFGIE
+521 REKRVILLRFGIE

-540 LEEVGMEFSVTRE
+540 LEEVGMEFNVTRE

-577 LLDQ
+577 LLD

>member
-1 MENSA
+1 MKNPA
-6 DFSNTGDNYLEIAD
+6 GFSNERSNYPEIGDDRA
-20 GGTPSAANLS
+20 LS
-30 QTLLGD
+30 PVNFGQTLLGD
-36 FSQLRL
+36 SSQLRL

-53 AMEIANISQYLES
+53 AMEVATNINQYLES
-66 ENHIQNQ
+66 SSEDH
-73 NQNQNQDDET
+73 NQNQDDET
-83 FLDLSAGEL
+83 FLDLRAGDL
-92 DKTDDPIKVY
+92 DKADDPIKVY

-119 LSKKIQEGFNI
+119 LSKKIKEGHDI
-130 VRDSIFSSAYGVV
+130 VRDSIFSSTYGVV
-143 KIKRIFYIVVSG
+143 RIKRIFYVIVSG

-169 SSIDEKDNRY
+169 SSIDEKDERY
-179 LELTKRLIGELKK
+179 LELTQQLIGELKGIGGQVSEK
-192 IEAQVCEKEIQL
+192 EAQL
-204 AKNNLDRKSRKRIED
+204 AENDLGPESRKQIED
-219 GLRLNHEEISGKLK
+219 ALRLHHQEISEKLK
-233 LVKINQDEILA
+233 FVKINQDEIIA
-244 ICDEFREL
+244 ICDEFRAL
-252 VRRVKDLSGKITA
+252 SRRVKSLEDNIVA
-265 IEDIVGMSSEQIQ
+265 IENIVGMSSEQIQ
-278 QVVENNFRNGSPKIE
+278 KVVENHFWDDNAEIN

-317 GLSHKELFQ
+317 GLSDTELRQ
-326 VVDKIN
+326 IVDRIN
-332 RGKNLSQ
+332 KGKNLSQ
-339 EAKMEIVES
+339 KAKMEIVES

-360 RNRASGLVFLDLIQE
+360 RNRASGLMFLDLIQE

-427 INKLLRTSR
+427 INKVLRTSR

-450 IAKQME
+450 IAKEMG

-477 PIGDEDDTQLGDF
+477 PIGDEDDTHLGDF
-490 IEDKKINSPINAT
+490 IEDKKVSSPVNET

-514 VLDTLTA
+514 ILETLTE
-521 RERRVIILRFGIE
+521 REKRVILLRFGIE

-540 LEEVGMEFSVTRE
+540 LEEVGMEFNVTRE

-577 LLDQ
+577 LLD

>member
-1 MENSA
+1 MENPA
-6 DFSNTGDNYLEIAD
+6 GFSNERSDYPEIGDD
-20 GGTPSAANLS
+20 RVLS
-30 QTLLGD
+30 PVNFGQTLLGD
-36 FSQLRL
+36 SSQLRL

-53 AMEIANISQYLES
+53 AMEVATNINQYLES
-66 ENHIQNQ
+66 SSENR
-73 NQNQNQDDET
+73 NQNQDDET
-83 FLDLSAGEL
+83 FLDLSAGDL
-92 DKTDDPIKVY
+92 DKADDPIKVY

-119 LSKKIQEGFNI
+119 LSKKIKEGHDI
-130 VRDSIFSSAYGVV
+130 VRDSIFSSTYGVV
-143 KIKRIFYIVVSG
+143 RIKRIFYVVVSG
-155 RKRPSDLLDFPVEI
+155 RRRPSDLLDFPVEI
-169 SSIDEKDNRY
+169 SSIDEKDERY
-179 LELTKRLIGELKK
+179 LELTQQLIGELKE
-192 IEAQVCEKEIQL
+192 IGGQVAEKEAQL
-204 AKNNLDRKSRKRIED
+204 AKNDLDPKSRKQIED
-219 GLRLNHEEISGKLK
+219 ALRLHYQEISEKLK
-233 LVKINQDEILA
+233 FVKINQDEIIA
-244 ICDEFREL
+244 ICDEFRAL
-252 VRRVKDLSGKITA
+252 SRRVKSLEDNIVA
-265 IEDIVGMSSEQIQ
+265 IENIVGMSSEQIQ
-278 QVVENNFRNGSPKIE
+278 KVVENHFWDDNAEIN

-317 GLSHKELFQ
+317 GLSDTELCQ
-326 VVDKIN
+326 IVGRIN
-332 RGKNLSQ
+332 KGKNLSQ
-339 EAKMEIVES
+339 KAKMEIVES

-360 RNRASGLVFLDLIQE
+360 RNRASGLMFLDLIQE

-427 INKLLRTSR
+427 INKVLRTSR

-450 IAKQME
+450 IAKEMG

-477 PIGDEDDTQLGDF
+477 PIGDEDDTHLGDF
-490 IEDKKINSPINAT
+490 IEDKKVSSPVNET

-514 VLDTLTA
+514 VLETLTE
-521 RERRVIILRFGIE
+521 REKRVILLRFGIE

-540 LEEVGMEFSVTRE
+540 LEEVGMEFNVTRE

-577 LLDQ
+577 LLD

>member
-1 MENSA
+1 MENPA
-6 DFSNTGDNYLEIAD
+6 GFSNERSDYPEIGDDRA
-20 GGTPSAANLS
+20 LS
-30 QTLLGD
+30 PVNFGQTLLGD
-36 FSQLRL
+36 SSQLRL

-53 AMEIANISQYLES
+53 AMEVATNINQYLES
-66 ENHIQNQ
+66 SSENHNQ
-73 NQNQNQDDET
+73 NQNDET
-83 FLDLSAGEL
+83 FLDLSAGDL
-92 DKTDDPIKVY
+92 DKADDPIKVY

-119 LSKKIQEGFNI
+119 LSKKIKEGHDI
-130 VRDSIFSSAYGVV
+130 VRDSIFSSTYGVV
-143 KIKRIFYIVVSG
+143 RIKRIFYVIVSG

-169 SSIDEKDNRY
+169 SSIDEKDERY
-179 LELTKRLIGELKK
+179 LELTQQLIGELKE
-192 IEAQVCEKEIQL
+192 IGGQVAEKEAQL
-204 AKNNLDRKSRKRIED
+204 AKNDLDPKSRKQIED
-219 GLRLNHEEISGKLK
+219 ALRLHYQEISEKLK
-233 LVKINQDEILA
+233 FVKINQDEIIA
-244 ICDEFREL
+244 ICDEFRAL
-252 VRRVKDLSGKITA
+252 SRRVRSLEDNIVA
-265 IEDIVGMSSEQIQ
+265 IENIVGMSSEQIQ
-278 QVVENNFRNGSPKIE
+278 KVVENHFWDDNAEIN

-317 GLSHKELFQ
+317 GLSDTELCQ
-326 VVDKIN
+326 IVGRIN
-332 RGKNLSQ
+332 KGKNLSQ
-339 EAKMEIVES
+339 KAKMEIVES

-360 RNRASGLVFLDLIQE
+360 RNRASGLMFLDLIQE

-427 INKLLRTSR
+427 INKVLRTSR

-450 IAKQME
+450 IAKEMG

-477 PIGDEDDTQLGDF
+477 PIGDEDDTHLGDF
-490 IEDKKINSPINAT
+490 IEDKKVSSPVNET

-514 VLDTLTA
+514 VLETLTE
-521 RERRVIILRFGIE
+521 REKRVILLRFGIE

-540 LEEVGMEFSVTRE
+540 LEEVGMEFNVTRE

-577 LLDQ
+577 LLD

>member
-1 MENSA
+1 MKNPA
-6 DFSNTGDNYLEIAD
+6 GFSNERSNYPEIGDDRA
-20 GGTPSAANLS
+20 LS
-30 QTLLGD
+30 PVNFGQTLLGD
-36 FSQLRL
+36 SSQLRL

-53 AMEIANISQYLES
+53 AMEVATNINQYLES
-66 ENHIQNQ
+66 SSEDH
-73 NQNQNQDDET
+73 NQNQDNET
-83 FLDLSAGEL
+83 FLDLRAGDL
-92 DKTDDPIKVY
+92 DKADDPIKVY

-119 LSKKIQEGFNI
+119 LSKKIKEGHDI
-130 VRDSIFSSAYGVV
+130 VRDSIFSSTYGVV
-143 KIKRIFYIVVSG
+143 RIKRIFYVIVSG

-169 SSIDEKDNRY
+169 SSIDEKDERY
-179 LELTKRLIGELKK
+179 LELTQQLIGELKGIGGQVSEK
-192 IEAQVCEKEIQL
+192 EAQL
-204 AKNNLDRKSRKRIED
+204 AENDLGPEPRKQIED
-219 GLRLNHEEISGKLK
+219 ALRLHHQEISEKLK
-233 LVKINQDEILA
+233 FVKINQDEIIA
-244 ICDEFREL
+244 ICDEFRAL
-252 VRRVKDLSGKITA
+252 SRRVKSLEDNIVA
-265 IEDIVGMSSEQIQ
+265 IENIVGMSSEQIQ
-278 QVVENNFRNGSPKIE
+278 KVVENHFWDDNAEIN

-317 GLSHKELFQ
+317 GLSDTGLRQ
-326 VVDKIN
+326 IVDRIN
-332 RGKNLSQ
+332 KGKNLSQ
-339 EAKMEIVES
+339 KAKMEIVES

-360 RNRASGLVFLDLIQE
+360 RNRASGLMFLDLIQE

-427 INKLLRTSR
+427 INKVLRTSR

-450 IAKQME
+450 IAKEMG

-477 PIGDEDDTQLGDF
+477 PIGDEDDTHLGDF
-490 IEDKKINSPINAT
+490 IEDKKVSSPVNET

-514 VLDTLTA
+514 ILETLTE
-521 RERRVIILRFGIE
+521 REKRVILLRFGIE

-540 LEEVGMEFSVTRE
+540 LEEVGMEFNVTRE

-577 LLDQ
+577 LLD

>member
-1 MENSA
+1 MENPA
-6 DFSNTGDNYLEIAD
+6 GFSNERSDYPEIGDD
-20 GGTPSAANLS
+20 RVLS
-30 QTLLGD
+30 PVNFGQTLLGD
-36 FSQLRL
+36 SSQLRL

-53 AMEIANISQYLES
+53 AMEVATNINQYLES
-66 ENHIQNQ
+66 SCENR
-73 NQNQNQDDET
+73 NQNQDDET
-83 FLDLSAGEL
+83 FLDLSAGDL
-92 DKTDDPIKVY
+92 DKADDPIKVY

-119 LSKKIQEGFNI
+119 LSKKIKEGHDI
-130 VRDSIFSSAYGVV
+130 VRDSIFSSTYGVV
-143 KIKRIFYIVVSG
+143 RIKRIFYVIVSG

-169 SSIDEKDNRY
+169 SSIDEKDERY
-179 LELTKRLIGELKK
+179 LELTQQLIGELKE
-192 IEAQVCEKEIQL
+192 IGGQVAEKEAQL
-204 AKNNLDRKSRKRIED
+204 AKNDLDPKSRKQIED
-219 GLRLNHEEISGKLK
+219 ALRLHYQEISEKLK
-233 LVKINQDEILA
+233 FVKINQDEIIA
-244 ICDEFREL
+244 ICDEFRAL
-252 VRRVKDLSGKITA
+252 SRRVRSLEDNIVA
-265 IEDIVGMSSEQIQ
+265 IENIVGMSSEQIQ
-278 QVVENNFRNGSPKIE
+278 KVVENHFWDDNAEIN

-311 HIESEV
+311 RIESEV
-317 GLSHKELFQ
+317 GLSKELRQ
-326 VVDKIN
+326 IVGRIN
-332 RGKNLSQ
+332 KGKNLSQ
-339 EAKMEIVES
+339 KAKMEIVES

-360 RNRASGLVFLDLIQE
+360 RNRASGLMFLDLIQE

-427 INKLLRTSR
+427 INKVLRTSR

-450 IAKQME
+450 IAKEMG

-477 PIGDEDDTQLGDF
+477 PIGDEDDTHLGDF
-490 IEDKKINSPINAT
+490 IEDKKVSSPVNET

-514 VLDTLTA
+514 VLETLTA
-521 RERRVIILRFGIE
+521 REKRVILLRFGIE

-540 LEEVGMEFSVTRE
+540 LEEVGMEFNVTRE

-577 LLDQ
+577 LLD

>member
-1 MENSA
+1 MENPA
-6 DFSNTGDNYLEIAD
+6 GFSNERSDYPEIGDDRA
-20 GGTPSAANLS
+20 LS
-30 QTLLGD
+30 PVNFGQTLLGD
-36 FSQLRL
+36 SSQLRL

-53 AMEIANISQYLES
+53 AMEVATNINQYLES
-66 ENHIQNQ
+66 SSEDRNH
-73 NQNQNQDDET
+73 NQDDET
-83 FLDLSAGEL
+83 FLDLSAGDL
-92 DKTDDPIKVY
+92 DKADDPIKVY

-119 LSKKIQEGFNI
+119 LSKKIKEGHDI
-130 VRDSIFSSAYGVV
+130 VRDSIFSSTYGVV
-143 KIKRIFYIVVSG
+143 RIKRIFYVVVSG

-169 SSIDEKDNRY
+169 SSIDEKDEQY
-179 LELTKRLIGELKK
+179 LELTQQLIDELKE
-192 IEAQVCEKEIQL
+192 IGGQVSEKEAQL
-204 AKNNLDRKSRKRIED
+204 AKNGLDLKSRKQIED
-219 GLRLNHEEISGKLK
+219 ALRLHHQEISEKLK
-233 LVKINQDEILA
+233 FVKINQDEIIA
-244 ICDEFREL
+244 ICDEFRAL
-252 VRRVKDLSGKITA
+252 SRRVKSLEDNVVA
-265 IEDIVGMSSEQIQ
+265 IENIVGMSSEQIQ
-278 QVVENNFRNGSPKIE
+278 KVVENHFWDDNAEIN

-311 HIESEV
+311 RIELEV
-317 GLSHKELFQ
+317 GLSDTELRQ
-326 VVDKIN
+326 IVDRIN
-332 RGKNLSQ
+332 KGKNLSQ
-339 EAKMEIVES
+339 KAKMEIVES

-360 RNRASGLVFLDLIQE
+360 RNRASGLMFLDLIQE

-427 INKLLRTSR
+427 INKVLRTSR
-436 HLVQENGQDPDPLS
+436 HLVQESGQDPDPLS
-450 IAKQME
+450 IAREMG

-477 PIGDEDDTQLGDF
+477 PIGDEDDTHLGDF
-490 IEDKKINSPINAT
+490 IEDKKVSSPVNET

-514 VLDTLTA
+514 VLETLTD
-521 RERRVIILRFGIE
+521 REKRVILLRFGIE

-540 LEEVGMEFSVTRE
+540 LEEVGMEFNVTRE

-577 LLDQ
+577 LLD

>member
-1 MENSA
+1 MKNPA
-6 DFSNTGDNYLEIAD
+6 GFSNERSNYPEIGDDRA
-20 GGTPSAANLS
+20 LS
-30 QTLLGD
+30 PVNFGQTLLGD
-36 FSQLRL
+36 SSQLRL

-53 AMEIANISQYLES
+53 AMEVATNINQYLES
-66 ENHIQNQ
+66 SSEDH
-73 NQNQNQDDET
+73 NQNQDDET
-83 FLDLSAGEL
+83 FLDLRAGDL
-92 DKTDDPIKVY
+92 DKADDPIKVY

-119 LSKKIQEGFNI
+119 LSKKIKEGHDI
-130 VRDSIFSSAYGVV
+130 VRDSIFSSTYGVV
-143 KIKRIFYIVVSG
+143 RIKRIFYVIVSG

-169 SSIDEKDNRY
+169 SSIDEKDERY
-179 LELTKRLIGELKK
+179 LELTQQLIGELKGIGGQVSEK
-192 IEAQVCEKEIQL
+192 EAQL
-204 AKNNLDRKSRKRIED
+204 AENDLGPEPRKQIED
-219 GLRLNHEEISGKLK
+219 ALRLHHQEISEKLK
-233 LVKINQDEILA
+233 FVKINQDEIIA
-244 ICDEFREL
+244 ICDEFRAL
-252 VRRVKDLSGKITA
+252 SRRVKSLEDSIVA
-265 IEDIVGMSSEQIQ
+265 IENIVGMSSEQIQ
-278 QVVENNFRNGSPKIE
+278 KVVENHFWDDNAEIN

-317 GLSHKELFQ
+317 GLSDTGLCQ
-326 VVDKIN
+326 LVDRIN
-332 RGKNLSQ
+332 KGKNLSQ
-339 EAKMEIVES
+339 KAKMEIVES

-360 RNRASGLVFLDLIQE
+360 RNRASGLMFLDLIQE

-427 INKLLRTSR
+427 INKVLRTSR

-450 IAKQME
+450 IAKEMG

-477 PIGDEDDTQLGDF
+477 PIGDEDDTHLGDF
-490 IEDKKINSPINAT
+490 IEDKKVSSPVNET

-514 VLDTLTA
+514 ILETLTE
-521 RERRVIILRFGIE
+521 REKRVILLRFGIE

-540 LEEVGMEFSVTRE
+540 LEEVGMEFNVTRE

-577 LLDQ
+577 LLD

>member
-1 MENSA
+1 MKNPA
-6 DFSNTGDNYLEIAD
+6 GFSNKRSNYPEIGDDRA
-20 GGTPSAANLS
+20 LS
-30 QTLLGD
+30 PVNFGQTLLGD
-36 FSQLRL
+36 SSQLRL
-42 SDAYIDEGDFA
+42 SDAYIDGGDFA
-53 AMEIANISQYLES
+53 AMEVATNINQYLES
-66 ENHIQNQ
+66 SSEDH
-73 NQNQNQDDET
+73 NQNQDDET
-83 FLDLSAGEL
+83 FLDLRAGDL
-92 DKTDDPIKVY
+92 DKADDPIKVY

-119 LSKKIQEGFNI
+119 LSKKIKEGHDI
-130 VRDSIFSSAYGVV
+130 VRDSIFSSTYGVV
-143 KIKRIFYIVVSG
+143 RIKRIFYVIVSG

-169 SSIDEKDNRY
+169 SSIDEKDERY
-179 LELTKRLIGELKK
+179 LELTQQLIGELKGIGGQVSEK
-192 IEAQVCEKEIQL
+192 EAQL
-204 AKNNLDRKSRKRIED
+204 AENDLGPESRKQIED
-219 GLRLNHEEISGKLK
+219 ALRLHHQEISEKLK
-233 LVKINQDEILA
+233 FVKINQDEIIA
-244 ICDEFREL
+244 ICDEFRAL
-252 VRRVKDLSGKITA
+252 SRRVKSLEDNIVA
-265 IEDIVGMSSEQIQ
+265 IENIVGMSSEQIQ
-278 QVVENNFRNGSPKIE
+278 KVVENHFWDDNAEIN

-317 GLSHKELFQ
+317 GLSDTGLRQ
-326 VVDKIN
+326 IVDRIN
-332 RGKNLSQ
+332 KGKNLSQ
-339 EAKMEIVES
+339 KAKMEIVES

-360 RNRASGLVFLDLIQE
+360 RNRASGLMFLDLIQE

-427 INKLLRTSR
+427 INKVLRTSR

-450 IAKQME
+450 IAKEMG

-477 PIGDEDDTQLGDF
+477 PIGDEDDTHLGDF
-490 IEDKKINSPINAT
+490 IEDKKVSSPVNET

-514 VLDTLTA
+514 ILETLTE
-521 RERRVIILRFGIE
+521 REKRVILLRFGIE

-540 LEEVGMEFSVTRE
+540 LEEVGMEFNVTRE

-577 LLDQ
+577 LLD

>member
-1 MENSA
+1 MENPA
-6 DFSNTGDNYLEIAD
+6 GFSNERSDYPEIGDD
-20 GGTPSAANLS
+20 RVLS
-30 QTLLGD
+30 PVNFGQTLLGD
-36 FSQLRL
+36 SSQLRL

-53 AMEIANISQYLES
+53 AMEVATNINQYLES
-66 ENHIQNQ
+66 SSENHNQ
-73 NQNQNQDDET
+73 NQNDET
-83 FLDLSAGEL
+83 FLDLSAGDL
-92 DKTDDPIKVY
+92 DKADDPIKVY

-119 LSKKIQEGFNI
+119 LSKKIKEGHDI
-130 VRDSIFSSAYGVV
+130 VRDSIFSSTYGVV
-143 KIKRIFYIVVSG
+143 RIKRIFYVVVSG

-169 SSIDEKDNRY
+169 SSIDEKDERY
-179 LELTKRLIGELKK
+179 LELTQQLVGELKE
-192 IEAQVCEKEIQL
+192 IGGQVSEKEAQL
-204 AKNNLDRKSRKRIED
+204 AKNDLDPKSRKQIED
-219 GLRLNHEEISGKLK
+219 ALRLHYQEISEKLK
-233 LVKINQDEILA
+233 FVKINQDEIIA
-244 ICDEFREL
+244 ICDEFRAL
-252 VRRVKDLSGKITA
+252 SRRVRSLEDNIVA
-265 IEDIVGMSSEQIQ
+265 IENIVGMSSEQIQ
-278 QVVENNFRNGSPKIE
+278 KVVENHFWDDNAEIN

-317 GLSHKELFQ
+317 GLSDTELCQ
-326 VVDKIN
+326 IVGRIN
-332 RGKNLSQ
+332 KGKNLSQ
-339 EAKMEIVES
+339 KAKMEIVES

-360 RNRASGLVFLDLIQE
+360 RNRASGLMFLDLIQE

-427 INKLLRTSR
+427 INKVLRTSR
-436 HLVQENGQDPDPLS
+436 HLVQENGQAPDPLS
-450 IAKQME
+450 IAKEMG

-477 PIGDEDDTQLGDF
+477 PIGDEDDTHLGDF
-490 IEDKKINSPINAT
+490 IEDKKVSSPVNET

-514 VLDTLTA
+514 VLETLTE
-521 RERRVIILRFGIE
+521 REKRVILLRFGIE

-540 LEEVGMEFSVTRE
+540 LEEVGMEFNVTRE

-577 LLDQ
+577 LLD

>member
-1 MENSA
+1 M
-6 DFSNTGDNYLEIAD
+6 
-20 GGTPSAANLS
+20 
-30 QTLLGD
+30 
-36 FSQLRL
+36 
-42 SDAYIDEGDFA
+42 
-53 AMEIANISQYLES
+53 
-66 ENHIQNQ
+66 
-73 NQNQNQDDET
+73 
-83 FLDLSAGEL
+83 SAGEL

-204 AKNNLDRKSRKRIED
+204 TKNNLDRKSRKRIED

-339 EAKMEIVES
+339 EAKMEIVSS

>member
-1 MENSA
+1 MKNPA
-6 DFSNTGDNYLEIAD
+6 GFSNKRSNYPEIGDDRA
-20 GGTPSAANLS
+20 LS
-30 QTLLGD
+30 PVNFGQTLLGD
-36 FSQLRL
+36 SSQLRL

-53 AMEIANISQYLES
+53 AMEVATNINQYLES
-66 ENHIQNQ
+66 SSEDH
-73 NQNQNQDDET
+73 NQNQDDET
-83 FLDLSAGEL
+83 FLDLRAGDL
-92 DKTDDPIKVY
+92 DKADDPIKVY

-119 LSKKIQEGFNI
+119 LSKKIKEGHDI
-130 VRDSIFSSAYGVV
+130 VRDSIFSSTYGVV
-143 KIKRIFYIVVSG
+143 RIKRIFYVIVSG

-169 SSIDEKDNRY
+169 SSIDEKDERY
-179 LELTKRLIGELKK
+179 LELTQQLIGELKGIGGQVSEK
-192 IEAQVCEKEIQL
+192 EAQL
-204 AKNNLDRKSRKRIED
+204 AENDLGPESRKQIED
-219 GLRLNHEEISGKLK
+219 ALRLHHQEISEKLK
-233 LVKINQDEILA
+233 FVKINQDEIIA
-244 ICDEFREL
+244 ICDEFRAL
-252 VRRVKDLSGKITA
+252 SRRVKSLEDNIVA
-265 IEDIVGMSSEQIQ
+265 IENIVGMSSEQIQ
-278 QVVENNFRNGSPKIE
+278 KVVENHFWDDNAEIN

-317 GLSHKELFQ
+317 GLSDTGLRQ
-326 VVDKIN
+326 IVDRIN
-332 RGKNLSQ
+332 KGKNLSQ
-339 EAKMEIVES
+339 KAKMEIVES

-360 RNRASGLVFLDLIQE
+360 RNRASGLMFLDLIQE

-427 INKLLRTSR
+427 INKVLRTSR

-450 IAKQME
+450 IAKEMG

-477 PIGDEDDTQLGDF
+477 PIGDEDDTHLGDF
-490 IEDKKINSPINAT
+490 IEDKKVSSPVNET

-514 VLDTLTA
+514 ILETLTE
-521 RERRVIILRFGIE
+521 REKRVILLRFGIE

-540 LEEVGMEFSVTRE
+540 LEEVGMEFNVTRE

-577 LLDQ
+577 LLD

>member
-1 MENSA
+1 MKNPA
-6 DFSNTGDNYLEIAD
+6 GFSNERSNYPEIGDDRA
-20 GGTPSAANLS
+20 LS
-30 QTLLGD
+30 PVNFGQTLLGD
-36 FSQLRL
+36 SSQLRL

-53 AMEIANISQYLES
+53 AMEVATNINQYLES
-66 ENHIQNQ
+66 SSEDH
-73 NQNQNQDDET
+73 NQNQDNET
-83 FLDLSAGEL
+83 FLDLRAGDL
-92 DKTDDPIKVY
+92 DKADDPIKVY

-119 LSKKIQEGFNI
+119 LSKKIKEGHDI
-130 VRDSIFSSAYGVV
+130 VRDSIFSSTYGVV
-143 KIKRIFYIVVSG
+143 RIKRIFYVIVSG

-169 SSIDEKDNRY
+169 SSIDEKDERY
-179 LELTKRLIGELKK
+179 LELTQQLIGELKGIGGQVSEK
-192 IEAQVCEKEIQL
+192 EAQL
-204 AKNNLDRKSRKRIED
+204 AENDLGPESRKQIED
-219 GLRLNHEEISGKLK
+219 ALRLHHQEISEKLK
-233 LVKINQDEILA
+233 FVKINQDEIIA
-244 ICDEFREL
+244 ICDEFRAL
-252 VRRVKDLSGKITA
+252 SRRVKSLEDNIVA
-265 IEDIVGMSSEQIQ
+265 IENIVGMSSEQIQ
-278 QVVENNFRNGSPKIE
+278 KVVENHFWDDNAEIN

-317 GLSHKELFQ
+317 GLSDTGLCQ
-326 VVDKIN
+326 LVDRIN
-332 RGKNLSQ
+332 KGKNLSQ
-339 EAKMEIVES
+339 KAKMEIVES

-360 RNRASGLVFLDLIQE
+360 RNRASGLMFLDLIQE

-427 INKLLRTSR
+427 INKVLRTSR

-450 IAKQME
+450 IAKEMG

-477 PIGDEDDTQLGDF
+477 PIGDEDDTHLGDF
-490 IEDKKINSPINAT
+490 IEDKKVSSPVNET

-514 VLDTLTA
+514 ILETLTE
-521 RERRVIILRFGIE
+521 REKRVILLRFGIE

-540 LEEVGMEFSVTRE
+540 LEEVGMEFNVTRE

-577 LLDQ
+577 LLD

>member
-1 MENSA
+1 MKNPA
-6 DFSNTGDNYLEIAD
+6 GFSNERSNYPEIGDDRA
-20 GGTPSAANLS
+20 LS
-30 QTLLGD
+30 PVNFGQTLLGD
-36 FSQLRL
+36 SSQLRL

-53 AMEIANISQYLES
+53 AMEVATNINQYLES
-66 ENHIQNQ
+66 SSEDH
-73 NQNQNQDDET
+73 NQNQDNET
-83 FLDLSAGEL
+83 FLDLRAGDL
-92 DKTDDPIKVY
+92 DKADDPIKVY

-119 LSKKIQEGFNI
+119 LSKKIKEGHDI
-130 VRDSIFSSAYGVV
+130 VRDSIFSSTYGVV
-143 KIKRIFYIVVSG
+143 RIKRIFYVIVSG

-169 SSIDEKDNRY
+169 SSIDEKDERY
-179 LELTKRLIGELKK
+179 LELTQQLIGELKGIGGQVSEK
-192 IEAQVCEKEIQL
+192 EAQL
-204 AKNNLDRKSRKRIED
+204 AENDLGPESRKQIED
-219 GLRLNHEEISGKLK
+219 ALRLHHQEISEKLK
-233 LVKINQDEILA
+233 FVKINQDEIIA
-244 ICDEFREL
+244 ICDEFRAL
-252 VRRVKDLSGKITA
+252 SRRVKSLEDNIVA
-265 IEDIVGMSSEQIQ
+265 IENIVGMSSEQIQ
-278 QVVENNFRNGSPKIE
+278 KVVENHFWDDNAEIN

-311 HIESEV
+311 HIELEV
-317 GLSHKELFQ
+317 GLSDTGLRQ
-326 VVDKIN
+326 LVDRIN
-332 RGKNLSQ
+332 KGKNLSQ
-339 EAKMEIVES
+339 KAKMEIVES

-360 RNRASGLVFLDLIQE
+360 RNRASGLMFLDLIQE

-427 INKLLRTSR
+427 INKVLRTSR

-450 IAKQME
+450 IAKEMG

-477 PIGDEDDTQLGDF
+477 PIGDEDDTHLGDF
-490 IEDKKINSPINAT
+490 IEDKKVSSPVNET

-514 VLDTLTA
+514 ILETLTE
-521 RERRVIILRFGIE
+521 REKRVILLRFGIE

>member
-6 DFSNTGDNYLEIAD
+6 DFSNTEGNYLEIAD
-20 GGTPSAANLS
+20 DGIPSSANLS

-66 ENHIQNQ
+66 ENHIRNQ
-73 NQNQNQDDET
+73 NQNDET

-119 LSKKIQEGFNI
+119 LSRKIQEGFDI
-130 VRDSIFSSAYGVV
+130 VRDSIFSSTYGVV
-143 KIKRIFYIVVSG
+143 RIKRIFYVIVSG

-169 SSIDEKDNRY
+169 SSIDEKDERY
-179 LELTKRLIGELKK
+179 LELTQQLIGELKGIGGQVSEK
-192 IEAQVCEKEIQL
+192 EAQL
-204 AKNNLDRKSRKRIED
+204 AENDLGPESRKQIED
-219 GLRLNHEEISGKLK
+219 VLRLHHQEISEKLK
-233 LVKINQDEILA
+233 FVKINQDEIIA
-244 ICDEFREL
+244 ICDEFRAL
-252 VRRVKDLSGKITA
+252 SRRVKSLEDDIGA
-265 IEDIVGMSSEQIQ
+265 IENIVGMSSEQIQ
-278 QVVENNFRNGSPKIE
+278 KVVENHFWDDNAEIN

-317 GLSHKELFQ
+317 GLSDTGLRQ
-326 VVDKIN
+326 IVDRIN
-332 RGKNLSQ
+332 KGKNLSQ
-339 EAKMEIVES
+339 KAKMEIVES

-360 RNRASGLVFLDLIQE
+360 RNRASGLMFLDLIQE

-427 INKLLRTSR
+427 INKVLRTSR
-436 HLVQENGQDPDPLS
+436 HLVQENGQDPDPSS
-450 IAKQME
+450 IAKEMG

-477 PIGDEDDTQLGDF
+477 PIGDEDDTHLGDF
-490 IEDKKINSPINAT
+490 IEDKKVSSPVNET

-514 VLDTLTA
+514 VLETLTE
-521 RERRVIILRFGIE
+521 REKRVILLRFGIE

-540 LEEVGMEFSVTRE
+540 LEEVGMEFNVTRE

-577 LLDQ
+577 LLD

>member
-1 MENSA
+1 MENPA
-6 DFSNTGDNYLEIAD
+6 GFSNERSDYPEIGDD
-20 GGTPSAANLS
+20 RVLS
-30 QTLLGD
+30 PVNFGQTLLGD
-36 FSQLRL
+36 SSQLRL

-53 AMEIANISQYLES
+53 AMEVATNINQYLES
-66 ENHIQNQ
+66 SSENHNQ
-73 NQNQNQDDET
+73 NQNDET
-83 FLDLSAGEL
+83 FLDLSAGDL
-92 DKTDDPIKVY
+92 DKADDPIKVY

-119 LSKKIQEGFNI
+119 LSKKIKEGHDI
-130 VRDSIFSSAYGVV
+130 VRDSIFSSTYGVV
-143 KIKRIFYIVVSG
+143 RIKRIFYVIVSG

-169 SSIDEKDNRY
+169 SSIDEKDERY
-179 LELTKRLIGELKK
+179 LELTQQLIGELKE
-192 IEAQVCEKEIQL
+192 IGGQVSEKEAQL
-204 AKNNLDRKSRKRIED
+204 AKNDLDPKSRKQIED
-219 GLRLNHEEISGKLK
+219 ALRLHYQEISEKLK
-233 LVKINQDEILA
+233 FVKINQDEIIA
-244 ICDEFREL
+244 ICDEFRAL
-252 VRRVKDLSGKITA
+252 SRRVRSLEDNIVA
-265 IEDIVGMSSEQIQ
+265 IENIVGMSSEQIQ
-278 QVVENNFRNGSPKIE
+278 KVVENHFWDDNAEIN

-311 HIESEV
+311 RIESEV
-317 GLSHKELFQ
+317 GLSKELRQ
-326 VVDKIN
+326 IVGRIN
-332 RGKNLSQ
+332 KGKNLSQ
-339 EAKMEIVES
+339 KAKMEIVES

-360 RNRASGLVFLDLIQE
+360 RNRASGLMFLDLIQE

-427 INKLLRTSR
+427 INKVLRTSR

-450 IAKQME
+450 IAKEMG

-477 PIGDEDDTQLGDF
+477 PIGDEDDTHLGDF
-490 IEDKKINSPINAT
+490 IEDKKVSSPVNET

-514 VLDTLTA
+514 VLETLTE
-521 RERRVIILRFGIE
+521 REKRVILLRFGIE

-540 LEEVGMEFSVTRE
+540 LEEVGMEFNVTRE

-577 LLDQ
+577 LLD

>member
-1 MENSA
+1 MENPA
-6 DFSNTGDNYLEIAD
+6 GFSNERSDYPEIGDD
-20 GGTPSAANLS
+20 RVLS
-30 QTLLGD
+30 PVNFGQTLLGD
-36 FSQLRL
+36 SSQLRL

-53 AMEIANISQYLES
+53 AMEVATNINQYLES
-66 ENHIQNQ
+66 SSENHNQ
-73 NQNQNQDDET
+73 NQNDET
-83 FLDLSAGEL
+83 FLDLSAGDL
-92 DKTDDPIKVY
+92 DKADDPIKVY

-119 LSKKIQEGFNI
+119 LSKKIKEGHDI
-130 VRDSIFSSAYGVV
+130 VRDSIFSSTYGVV
-143 KIKRIFYIVVSG
+143 RIKRIFYVVVSG

-169 SSIDEKDNRY
+169 SSIDEKDERY
-179 LELTKRLIGELKK
+179 LELTQQLVGELKE
-192 IEAQVCEKEIQL
+192 IGGQVAEKEAQL
-204 AKNNLDRKSRKRIED
+204 AKNDLDPKSRKQIED
-219 GLRLNHEEISGKLK
+219 ALRLHYQEISEKLK
-233 LVKINQDEILA
+233 FVKINQDEIIA
-244 ICDEFREL
+244 ICDEFRAL
-252 VRRVKDLSGKITA
+252 SRRVRSLEDNIVA
-265 IEDIVGMSSEQIQ
+265 IENIVGMSSEQIQ
-278 QVVENNFRNGSPKIE
+278 KVVENHFWDDNAEIN

-317 GLSHKELFQ
+317 GLSDTGLRQ
-326 VVDKIN
+326 IVDRIN
-332 RGKNLSQ
+332 KGKNLSQ
-339 EAKMEIVES
+339 KAKMEIVES

-360 RNRASGLVFLDLIQE
+360 RNRASGLMFLDLIQE

-427 INKLLRTSR
+427 INKVLRTSR

-450 IAKQME
+450 IAKEMG

-477 PIGDEDDTQLGDF
+477 PIGDEDDTHLGDF
-490 IEDKKINSPINAT
+490 IEDKKVSSPVNET

-514 VLDTLTA
+514 VLETLTE
-521 RERRVIILRFGIE
+521 REKRVILLRFGIE

-540 LEEVGMEFSVTRE
+540 LEEVGMEFNVTRE

-577 LLDQ
+577 LLD

>member
-1 MENSA
+1 MKNPA
-6 DFSNTGDNYLEIAD
+6 GFSNERSNYPEIGDDRA
-20 GGTPSAANLS
+20 LS
-30 QTLLGD
+30 PVNFGQTLLGD
-36 FSQLRL
+36 SSQLRL

-53 AMEIANISQYLES
+53 AMEVATNINQYLES
-66 ENHIQNQ
+66 SSEDH
-73 NQNQNQDDET
+73 NQNQDDET
-83 FLDLSAGEL
+83 FLDLRAGDL
-92 DKTDDPIKVY
+92 DKADDPIKVY

-119 LSKKIQEGFNI
+119 LSKKIKEGHDI
-130 VRDSIFSSAYGVV
+130 VHDSIFSSTYGVV
-143 KIKRIFYIVVSG
+143 RIKRIFYVIVSG

-169 SSIDEKDNRY
+169 SSIDEKDERY
-179 LELTKRLIGELKK
+179 LELTQQLIGELKGIGGQVSEK
-192 IEAQVCEKEIQL
+192 EAQL
-204 AKNNLDRKSRKRIED
+204 AENDLGPESRKQIED
-219 GLRLNHEEISGKLK
+219 ALRLHHQEISEKLK
-233 LVKINQDEILA
+233 FVKINQDEIIA
-244 ICDEFREL
+244 ICDEFRAL
-252 VRRVKDLSGKITA
+252 SRRVKSLEDNIVA
-265 IEDIVGMSSEQIQ
+265 IENIVGMSSEQIQ
-278 QVVENNFRNGSPKIE
+278 KVVENHFWDDNAEIN

-311 HIESEV
+311 RIESEV
-317 GLSHKELFQ
+317 GLSNTELRQ
-326 VVDKIN
+326 IVDRIN
-332 RGKNLSQ
+332 KGKNLSQ
-339 EAKMEIVES
+339 KAKMEIVES

-360 RNRASGLVFLDLIQE
+360 RNRASGLMFLDLIQE

-427 INKLLRTSR
+427 INKVLRTSR

-450 IAKQME
+450 IAKEMG

-477 PIGDEDDTQLGDF
+477 PIGDEDDTHLGDF
-490 IEDKKINSPINAT
+490 IEDKKVSSPVNET

-514 VLDTLTA
+514 ILETLTE
-521 RERRVIILRFGIE
+521 REKRVILLRFGIE

-540 LEEVGMEFSVTRE
+540 LEEVGMEFNVTRE

-577 LLDQ
+577 LLD